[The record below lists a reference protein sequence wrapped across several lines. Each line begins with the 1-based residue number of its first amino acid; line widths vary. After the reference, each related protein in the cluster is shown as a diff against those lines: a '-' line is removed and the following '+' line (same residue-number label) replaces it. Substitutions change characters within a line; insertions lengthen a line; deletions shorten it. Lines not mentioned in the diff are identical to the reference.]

1 MYTFLFWM
9 VHCGIWNRCILGFFS
24 IFKSPLSAVLGQT
37 SYRPKCIRLTSL
49 YRQLLLVLIS
59 ADIVLPM
66 IYMCANNMLQCNPGS
81 ILWLCPA
88 NERWR
93 YIVTSSLSHLSLAG
107 HIRKMI
113 PVTSWL
119 RDNDRLVVFNGCTWQ
134 FHWYAGL
141 LTSVELAQWMNHAL
155 QVFY

>member
-1 MYTFLFWM
+1 MDLMHKSQYAPVPYPTMQHSEQKCTHFCSEWCIVGYGTGAFWD
-9 VHCGIWNRCILGFFS
+9 FFS

-37 SYRPKCIRLTSL
+37 SYIGPKCIRLTSL

-66 IYMCANNMLQCNPGS
+66 IYMCANNMLQCNPAI

-93 YIVTSSLSHLSLAG
+93 YIVTSSLIGWAH
-107 HIRKMI
+107 
-113 PVTSWL
+113 TQ
-119 RDNDRLVVFNGCTWQ
+119 NDPCNLMVVGQWQTGCI
-134 FHWYAGL
+134 
-141 LTSVELAQWMNHAL
+141 
-155 QVFY
+155 